1 MNKFVTVLNPA
12 NPTLPQHA
20 LHQLTIIVEAML
32 AMTGRVTMLDLSRW
46 AGEGGIDVM
55 GKVSGFFT
63 LYKSFI
69 TAKCLF

>member
-46 AGEGGIDVM
+46 A
-55 GKVSGFFT
+55 